1 MSQNL
6 EQPRADASLD
16 ERPGPYAALAARA
29 RRSSDGAL
37 ALAAAI
43 GCAYLAALVA
53 LHPSWWSFVVAPI
66 AIGAY
71 GLWGIADRELVAGDA
86 TRRRLLLAARALA
99 AAIGTLAVLTS
110 VFRILGALIGT
121 VIS

>member
-1 MSQNL
+1 MPNGALS
-6 EQPRADASLD
+6 D

-37 ALAAAI
+37 ALASGV
-43 GCAYLAALVA
+43 GCAYLAALLA
-53 LHPSWWSFVVAPI
+53 LRPAWWSFVVAPI
-66 AIGAY
+66 AIGAF
-71 GLWGIADRELVAGDA
+71 GLWGIADRELAGSVA
-86 TRRRLLLAARALA
+86 TRRRLLLAARGLA

-110 VFRILGALIGT
+110 VFRILGALVGT